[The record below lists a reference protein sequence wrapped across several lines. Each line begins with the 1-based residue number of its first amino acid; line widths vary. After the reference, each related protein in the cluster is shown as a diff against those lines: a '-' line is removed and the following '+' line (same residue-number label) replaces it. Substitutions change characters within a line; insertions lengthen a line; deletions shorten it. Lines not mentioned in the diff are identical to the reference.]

1 MTAEQELL
9 NQIIEKAWS
18 DPAFKKQLLADPKG
32 AIQDAFNITVPSD
45 IEINVLEETANKFYL
60 VIPAAPEADTGVASV
75 QAMW

>member
-32 AIQDAFNITVPSD
+32 AIQESFNVTVPSD

-60 VIPAAPEADTGVASV
+60 VIPAAPETDDRAASV